1 MGGYYIRQAV
11 SYALHPRSLLEQSQ
25 NSDTHQV
32 WMRSSEVAG
41 QPSRV
46 AHLSLDGGSAS
57 LASGDGG
64 VLETIFS
71 RLILRLDYDKMPL
84 NSRG

>member
-1 MGGYYIRQAV
+1 
-11 SYALHPRSLLEQSQ
+11 
-25 NSDTHQV
+25 
-32 WMRSSEVAG
+32 MRSSEVAG

-84 NSRG
+84 NSRD